1 MASAG
6 SGEEAASGFC
16 PMGANADAFPTGQH
30 LVLAALAEQE
40 EQSGGGRGGGVG
52 VALTGSSVCL
62 GV

>member
-1 MASAG
+1 
-6 SGEEAASGFC
+6 
-16 PMGANADAFPTGQH
+16 MGANADAFPTGQH